1 MQKQYIDKI
10 NQGLFDMIQETKATK
25 QSLIRRAKVL
35 DALSV
40 LVKSTRLHTQRRLT
54 GKLNTTPDKTV
65 DKIFDKFREA
75 VEVIK

>member
-1 MQKQYIDKI
+1 MKTAYIDKL
-10 NQGLFDMIQETKATK
+10 NQAFFDMIQETKATK